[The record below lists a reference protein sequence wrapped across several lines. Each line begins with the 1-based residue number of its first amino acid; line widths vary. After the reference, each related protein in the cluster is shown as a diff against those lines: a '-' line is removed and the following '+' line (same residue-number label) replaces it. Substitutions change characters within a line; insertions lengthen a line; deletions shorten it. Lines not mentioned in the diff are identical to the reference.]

1 MLTPSG
7 HTRTQIGKERERETE
22 ADAYREL
29 GLFAGRSTAHFLPLF
44 YVAWRLCE
52 RALVCMFTPAWSAL
66 LQLVFSLRVAS
77 QKAIRGKCW
86 CGPVPGTVRTFQ

>member
-7 HTRTQIGKERERETE
+7 HTTRRLAKRERETE

-29 GLFAGRSTAHFLPLF
+29 GLFAGRSTTHFLPLF

-52 RALVCMFTPAWSAL
+52 RALVCIYASVERPAAAL
-66 LQLVFSLRVAS
+66 WVFAS
-77 QKAIRGKCW
+77 
-86 CGPVPGTVRTFQ
+86 VRSQSVT